1 MKKEAEK
8 QINDILVE
16 LTNKIGYNHSNEHL
30 DAFNLAEAGLTELF
44 KMLLKSE
51 KAKERQ
57 EFIEILEGLEMKDI
71 GFCHLPECQQQ
82 DTNDLPCDCGIAQR
96 NDLYDIFREKQ
107 NQKIQEVI
115 KIFKDEK

>member
-1 MKKEAEK
+1 MPNQKEKIENWEGKIYDFLSPVNLTMFREERTEK
-8 QINDILVE
+8 VISFI
-16 LTNKIGYNHSNEHL
+16 KG
-30 DAFNLAEAGLTELF
+30 
-44 KMLLKSE
+44 LLKSE